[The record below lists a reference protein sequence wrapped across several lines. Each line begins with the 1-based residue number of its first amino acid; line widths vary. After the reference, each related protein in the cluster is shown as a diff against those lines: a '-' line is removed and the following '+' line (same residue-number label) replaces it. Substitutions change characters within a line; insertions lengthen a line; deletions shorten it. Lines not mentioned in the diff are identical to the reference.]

1 MKYTI
6 HRRSSNRIAISD
18 FLNSGNLSL
27 HLYERSNSYWEAIVE
42 DRYGIVKHR
51 GLNQPDIDRAI
62 IALCKAMSTDYLTV
76 IPDLANLTGV
86 QV

>member
-6 HRRSSNRIAISD
+6 HRRSSNRITISD
-18 FLNSGNLSL
+18 FLFSANLSL
-27 HLYERSNSYWEAIVE
+27 HLYERPSSHWEAIIE
-42 DRYGIVKHR
+42 DAEGNVRHR
-51 GLNQPDIDRAI
+51 GLNQPDIDSAI
-62 IALCKAMSTDYLTV
+62 IALCKAMSTDYLKI